1 MSVSP
6 KTLEEAKPAPQVSET
21 YGYGDTKSIELGTQ
35 NDVNTETQRGLSSRQ
50 LQLIAMGGCIG
61 TGLFVG
67 AGSTLSLVGPAPLS
81 MSYAVMALIVWLVM
95 NVLGEM
101 TTYLPVKGISV
112 PYLIGRFTEPSIGFA
127 AGESGNPNFVIAG
140 NEFY

>member
-6 KTLEEAKPAPQVSET
+6 KALEEAKPASQVSET

-67 AGSTLSLVGPAPLS
+67 AGSTLSLVGP
-81 MSYAVMALIVWLVM
+81 
-95 NVLGEM
+95 G
-101 TTYLPVKGISV
+101 KG
-112 PYLIGRFTEPSIGFA
+112 T
-127 AGESGNPNFVIAG
+127 
-140 NEFY
+140 